1 MFRFFYILYYH
12 RQYTAFAL
20 AMVISIL
27 LLTAAPQ
34 QQVGITRIVWLTV
47 LTPFQEA
54 FAFIPSY
61 FNLKSENQLL
71 RQKLVQMQLRAAD
84 LEEGRF
90 ENQRLRGLLSLKEK
104 NRYTY
109 VPAEVIGWNTDQ
121 RLNTIVIDVGRSEQ
135 IQKYMAVVMEDGVLG
150 RIIEVGLTSSYVQ
163 LLTDRN
169 SRISGLVQR
178 SREQGTIRYVNDAL
192 YMELPLRAD
201 VRIGDRVV
209 TSGLGGTFPPGL
221 PVGSIG
227 QIALDSRNLFK
238 QVSITPAVEL
248 NRLEEVFVIAGEQ
261 TPAEETPAKV
271 DSLLAQ

>member
-1 MFRFFYILYYH
+1 MFRFFYILYHH
-12 RQYTAFAL
+12 RQYTAFVL
-20 AMVISIL
+20 AMIISIL

-34 QQVGITRIVWLTV
+34 RQIGITRIVWLTV

-71 RQKLVQMQLRAAD
+71 RQKLVQMQLRTAD
-84 LEEGRF
+84 LEERRF

-121 RLNTIVIDVGRSEQ
+121 RLNTIVIDVGRAEQ
-135 IQKYMAVVMEDGVLG
+135 VRKYMAVVMEDGVLG

-169 SRISGLVQR
+169 CRISGLVQR
-178 SREQGTIRYVNDAL
+178 SREQGIIQYVNDAL
-192 YMELPLRAD
+192 YMQLPLRAD

-209 TSGLGGTFPPGL
+209 TSGLGGTFPSGL

-227 QIALDSRNLFK
+227 QIALDSRDFFK

-248 NRLEEVFVIAGEQ
+248 NRLEEVFVIAGE
-261 TPAEETPAKV
+261 ETPVAE

>member
-20 AMVISIL
+20 AMIISIL

-34 QQVGITRIVWLTV
+34 RQVGITRTAWLMV

-61 FNLKSENQLL
+61 FNLKSENRLL
-71 RQKLVQMQLRAAD
+71 RLKLAQWQLRSAD
-84 LEEGRF
+84 LEERRF
-90 ENQRLRGLLSLKEK
+90 ENERLRGLLSLKEK

-109 VPAEVIGWNTDQ
+109 VPAEVIGWNTDL

-178 SREQGTIRYVNDAL
+178 SREQGIIRYVNDAL

-227 QIALDSRNLFK
+227 QIALDDRNLFK
-238 QVSITPAVEL
+238 QVSITPAVQL
-248 NRLEEVFVIAGEQ
+248 NRLEEVFVIAGE
-261 TPAEETPAKV
+261 ETPATE

>member
-1 MFRFFYILYYH
+1 MFRFFYILYHH
-12 RQYTAFAL
+12 RQYTAFVL
-20 AMVISIL
+20 AMIISIL

-34 QQVGITRIVWLTV
+34 RQIGITRVVWLTV

-61 FNLKSENQLL
+61 FNLKSENHLL
-71 RQKLVQMQLRAAD
+71 RQKLVQWQLQSAD
-84 LEEGRF
+84 LEERRY
-90 ENQRLRGLLSLKEK
+90 ENQRLRRLLSLKEK

-135 IQKYMAVVMEDGVLG
+135 IRKYMTVVMEDGVLG

-169 SRISGLVQR
+169 CRISGLVQR
-178 SREQGTIRYVNDAL
+178 SREHGIIRYVNDAL

-209 TSGLGGTFPPGL
+209 TSGLGETFPSGL

-227 QIALDSRNLFK
+227 QITLDSRQLFK

-248 NRLEEVFVIAGEQ
+248 NRLEEVFVIAGE
-261 TPAEETPAKV
+261 ETPAAV

>member
-12 RQYTAFAL
+12 RQYTAFVL
-20 AMVISIL
+20 AMGISIL

-34 QQVGITRIVWLTV
+34 RQVGITRIVWLTV

-71 RQKLVQMQLRAAD
+71 RQKLVQMQLQAAD
-84 LEEGRF
+84 LEERRF
-90 ENQRLRGLLSLKEK
+90 ENVRLRELLSLKEK
-104 NRYTY
+104 DRYTY

-178 SREQGTIRYVNDAL
+178 SRDQGIIRYVNDAL
-192 YMELPLRAD
+192 YMQLPLRAD

-209 TSGLGGTFPPGL
+209 TSGLGETFPSGL

-227 QIALDSRNLFK
+227 RIGLDSRNLFK
-238 QVSITPAVEL
+238 QVSITPVVDL
-248 NRLEEVFVIAGEQ
+248 NRLEEVFVIAGEDK
-261 TPAEETPAKV
+261 PAAV

>member
-1 MFRFFYILYYH
+1 MFRIFYILYQH

-20 AMVISIL
+20 AMIISIL

-34 QQVGITRIVWLTV
+34 RQVGITRIVWLTV

-71 RQKLVQMQLRAAD
+71 RQKLVQWQLQAAD
-84 LEEGRF
+84 LEERRF
-90 ENQRLRGLLSLKEK
+90 ENQRLRGLLNLKEK
-104 NRYTY
+104 NRFTY

-121 RLNTIVIDVGRSEQ
+121 RLNTIVIDVGRAEQ
-135 IQKYMAVVMEDGVLG
+135 IRKYMAVVVEDGVLG

-169 SRISGLVQR
+169 CRISGLVQR
-178 SREQGTIRYVNDAL
+178 SREQGIILYVSDGL
-192 YMELPLRAD
+192 YMQLPPRAD

-227 QIALDSRNLFK
+227 RIALDSRNLFK

-248 NRLEEVFVIAGEQ
+248 NRLEEVFVIAGE
-261 TPAEETPAKV
+261 ETPAAE

>member
-1 MFRFFYILYYH
+1 MFRFFYILYHH

-34 QQVGITRIVWLTV
+34 RQVGITRIVWLTV
-47 LTPFQEA
+47 LTPFQEV

-84 LEEGRF
+84 SEERSF
-90 ENQRLRGLLSLKEK
+90 ENERLRGLLSLKEK
-104 NRYTY
+104 NSYTY
-109 VPAEVIGWNTDQ
+109 VPAEVIGRNTDQ
-121 RLNTIVIDVGRSEQ
+121 RLNTIVIDIGRSEQ
-135 IQKYMAVVMEDGVLG
+135 IQKYMAVVKEDGVLG

-178 SREQGTIRYVNDAL
+178 SREHGIILYQNDAL
-192 YMELPLRAD
+192 YMQLPLRAD
-201 VRIGDRVV
+201 VRLGDRVA
-209 TSGLGGTFPPGL
+209 TSGLGGTFPSGL
-221 PVGSIG
+221 PVGRVSR
-227 QIALDSRNLFK
+227 IALDSRNLFK
-238 QVSITPAVEL
+238 QVSITPAVDL
-248 NRLEEVFVIAGEQ
+248 NRLEEVFVIAGK
-261 TPAEETPAKV
+261 ETTVAV

>member
-1 MFRFFYILYYH
+1 MFRFFYILYHH

-34 QQVGITRIVWLTV
+34 RQVGITRIVWLMV

-71 RQKLVQMQLRAAD
+71 RQKLVQTQLREAD
-84 LEEGRF
+84 LEERRF
-90 ENQRLRGLLSLKEK
+90 ENQRLRRLLRLKEK
-104 NRYTY
+104 NHYTY

-121 RLNTIVIDVGRSEQ
+121 RLSTIVIDVGHSDQLR
-135 IQKYMAVVMEDGVLG
+135 KYMAVVTEDGVLG
-150 RIIEVGLTSSYVQ
+150 RIIEVGLTSSFVQ

-169 SRISGLVQR
+169 CRISSLVQR
-178 SREQGTIRYVNDAL
+178 SREQGTIRYQNDAL
-192 YMELPLRAD
+192 YMQVPLRAD
-201 VRIGDRVV
+201 VRLGDRVV
-209 TSGLGGTFPPGL
+209 TSGLGGTFPSGL
-221 PVGSIG
+221 PVGRIG

-238 QVSITPAVEL
+238 QVSITSAVEL
-248 NRLEEVFVIAGEQ
+248 NRLEEVFVIAGE
-261 TPAEETPAKV
+261 ETPDAA
-271 DSLLAQ
+271 DSLLVQ

>member
-1 MFRFFYILYYH
+1 MFRFFYILYHH
-12 RQYTAFAL
+12 RQYTAFVL
-20 AMVISIL
+20 AMVVSIL
-27 LLTAAPQ
+27 LLTTAPQ
-34 QQVGITRIVWLTV
+34 RQVGIMRVVWLMV

-54 FAFIPSY
+54 FTFFPSY

-71 RQKLVQMQLRAAD
+71 RQKLVQMQLWSAD
-84 LEEGRF
+84 LEERRY

-104 NRYTY
+104 NRFTY

-121 RLNTIVIDVGRSEQ
+121 RLNTIVIDVGLSDEIR
-135 IQKYMAVVMEDGVLG
+135 KYMAVVMEDGVLG

-169 SRISGLVQR
+169 CRISGLVQR
-178 SREQGTIRYVNDAL
+178 SREQGIIRYQNDAL
-192 YMELPLRAD
+192 YMQLPLRAD

-209 TSGLGGTFPPGL
+209 TSGLGETFPSGL

-238 QVSITPAVEL
+238 QVSITPAVAL
-248 NRLEEVFVIAGEQ
+248 NRLEEVFVIAGEEV
-261 TPAEETPAKV
+261 PVVE
-271 DSLLAQ
+271 DSFLAR

>member
-1 MFRFFYILYYH
+1 MFRFFYILYHH
-12 RQYTAFAL
+12 RQYTAFVL
-20 AMVISIL
+20 AMIISIL

-34 QQVGITRIVWLTV
+34 RQVGITRTAWLMV
-47 LTPFQEA
+47 LTPFQEV

-71 RQKLVQMQLRAAD
+71 RQKLVQMQLQEAD
-84 LEEGRF
+84 LEERRY
-90 ENQRLRGLLSLKEK
+90 ENERLRGLLDLKEK
-104 NRYTY
+104 NRFTY
-109 VPAEVIGWNTDQ
+109 VPAEVLGWNTDQ
-121 RLNTIVIDVGRSEQ
+121 RLNTIVIDVGLSEG

-178 SREQGTIRYVNDAL
+178 SREQGIIRYQNDAL
-192 YMELPLRAD
+192 YMEGLPLRAD

-209 TSGLGGTFPPGL
+209 TSGLGETFPPGL

-227 QIALDSRNLFK
+227 RIALDSRKLFK

-248 NRLEEVFVIAGEQ
+248 SRLEEVFVIAGEEM
-261 TPAEETPAKV
+261 PAAE
-271 DSLLAQ
+271 DSLLVQ

>member
-1 MFRFFYILYYH
+1 MFRFFYVLYHY

-34 QQVGITRIVWLTV
+34 RQVGIMRIVWLTA

-71 RQKLVQMQLRAAD
+71 RQKFVQMQLRAAD
-84 LEEGRF
+84 LEEARF
-90 ENQRLRGLLSLKEK
+90 ENERLRGLLNLKEN

-121 RLNTIVIDVGRSEQ
+121 QLNTIVIDVGRSEQ

-150 RIIEVGLTSSYVQ
+150 RITEVGLTSSYVQ

-178 SREQGTIRYVNDAL
+178 SREQGIIRYVNEAL

-209 TSGLGGTFPPGL
+209 TSGLGETFPTGL
-221 PVGSIG
+221 PVGRIS
-227 QIALDSRNLFK
+227 QIALGRRNLFK
-238 QVSITPAVEL
+238 QVAITPAVEL
-248 NRLEEVFVIAGEQ
+248 NRLEEVFVIAGE
-261 TPAEETPAKV
+261 ETPVAV
-271 DSLLAQ
+271 DTLLQR

>member
-1 MFRFFYILYYH
+1 MFRFFYILYHH
-12 RQYTAFAL
+12 RQYTAFVL
-20 AMVISIL
+20 AMIISIL

-34 QQVGITRIVWLTV
+34 RQVGITRTVWLMV

-71 RQKLVQMQLRAAD
+71 RQKLVQWQLREAD
-84 LEEGRF
+84 LEERRF
-90 ENQRLRGLLSLKEK
+90 ENERLRGLLSLKEK
-104 NRYTY
+104 SRYTY

-135 IQKYMAVVMEDGVLG
+135 IRKYMAVVMEDGVLG

-178 SREQGTIRYVNDAL
+178 SREQGIIRYVNDAL
-192 YMELPLRAD
+192 YMQLPLRAD

-209 TSGLGGTFPPGL
+209 TSGLGETFPSGL
-221 PVGSIG
+221 PVGGIDRV
-227 QIALDSRNLFK
+227 ALDSRNLFK
-238 QVSITPAVEL
+238 QVSITPAVEF
-248 NRLEEVFVIAGEQ
+248 NRLEEVFVIAGE
-261 TPAEETPAKV
+261 ETPAAV